1 MFCLGQET
9 QSGCHIHRTYFRWF
23 NSKNIVTIHRA
34 YTFSSALTHS
44 VAATRTKLFNKQ
56 PIISL
61 QPGESIYVDIRTWGE
76 QWYQSI
82 GLPDMSTTRYVDK
95 WEITGWKRE
104 PFSLYGRSALDGKYY
119 VLNHAGVLNWG
130 RWKEVVE
137 GMIVLTHEM
146 LDLYPLLRQ

>member
-1 MFCLGQET
+1 MFCLGHWLPYT
-9 QSGCHIHRTYFRWF
+9 QDIFQMVQFEEYCNHTPGLYFLQ
-23 NSKNIVTIHRA
+23 
-34 YTFSSALTHS
+34 YTHS
-44 VAATRTKLFNKQ
+44 VAATRTKLVNKQ

-82 GLPDMSTTRYVDK
+82 GLPDMFTTRYVDK
-95 WEITGWKRE
+95 WDITGWKRE